1 MIIDKNGKMATNIG
15 TPVVQFSTPEEY
27 ADWKASLPS
36 TIDEEDFFVILS
48 YLPEIGSYLQ
58 ADSLEALNGL
68 AAEMKRE
75 GVLYGVTEE
84 RTLYHYDTLLK
95 EFVPFN

>member
-15 TPVVQFSTPEEY
+15 TPIVQFSTPEEY
-27 ADWKASLPS
+27 TNWKASLPS
-36 TIDEEDFFVILS
+36 TIDEEDFFVILN

-58 ADSLEALNGL
+58 ADTLDDLNSLAV
-68 AAEMKRE
+68 EMKRE
-75 GVLYGVTEE
+75 GVLYGATKEN
-84 RTLYHYDTLLK
+84 TLYHYDTLLK